1 MFFKYLLQF
10 LFSWVSAAPTT
21 HVLFL
26 QLQSFLMCHKIR
38 IFLSFF
44 LRFLFVC
51 VIFFSNF
58 ICFLF
63 LFYHQLSLHIYLCFS
78 LLSYFPFQIEQFF
91 CLFLIF
97 LLSWSSL
104 WFYMVVLELKIK
116 AVASSQTLISSEKRR
131 NLAHISFMKNITY
144 NQDVSAVG
152 FHY

>member
-10 LFSWVSAAPTT
+10 LFSWVSAALTT

-26 QLQSFLMCHKIR
+26 QLPSFLMRHKIR

-44 LRFLFVC
+44 SGFLFAC

-58 ICFLF
+58 ICFLY
-63 LFYHQLSLHIYLCFS
+63 LFYHQLCLHIYLCSS
-78 LLSYFPFQIEQFF
+78 LLSYFPLQIEQFF
-91 CLFLIF
+91 CLSLNF

-116 AVASSQTLISSEKRR
+116 AIASS
-131 NLAHISFMKNITY
+131 
-144 NQDVSAVG
+144 
-152 FHY
+152 